1 MNVSKIIIKL
11 NIFKYIRIFFFFFS
25 KFPMNN
31 EIIFRGEKTSI
42 SSKLAI
48 STIIISLRHN
58 YSDNG
63 EILFRGHESFSH
75 GRRSLV

>member
-1 MNVSKIIIKL
+1 
-11 NIFKYIRIFFFFFS
+11 
-25 KFPMNN
+25 MNN
-31 EIIFRGEKTSI
+31 EIIFRRENTSI

>member
-11 NIFKYIRIFFFFFS
+11 NIFKYIRIFFFFS

-31 EIIFRGEKTSI
+31 EIIFRGENTSI

>member
-1 MNVSKIIIKL
+1 
-11 NIFKYIRIFFFFFS
+11 
-25 KFPMNN
+25 MNN

-48 STIIISLRHN
+48 STIIISLHTIIHN

>member
-1 MNVSKIIIKL
+1 
-11 NIFKYIRIFFFFFS
+11 
-25 KFPMNN
+25 MNN
-31 EIIFRGEKTSI
+31 EIIFRGENTSI